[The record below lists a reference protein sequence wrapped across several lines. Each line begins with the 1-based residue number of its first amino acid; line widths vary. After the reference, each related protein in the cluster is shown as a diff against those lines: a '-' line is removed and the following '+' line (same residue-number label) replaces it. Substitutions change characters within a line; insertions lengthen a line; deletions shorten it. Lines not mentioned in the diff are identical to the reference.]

1 MSVIVRNR
9 NESPFEPLANAVKL
23 EREIMSLAFRNF
35 GLKDVHK
42 FVNRKYNYGQID
54 TPKIHKYVMLMSD
67 IKKDLR
73 TAMDSILINLR
84 IANRIRV
91 ISEADYHNR
100 LDHQNKALFAIET
113 IIVNIHKIVEV
124 FNVDINYFK
133 NVVELLY
140 LEQRLIDKWI
150 KADKKRYMG

>member
-23 EREIMSLAFRNF
+23 EREIISLAFRNF
-35 GLKDVHK
+35 GLKGINK

-54 TPKIHKYVMLMSD
+54 TPKIRKYVILMSD
-67 IKKDLR
+67 IKKDIR

-91 ISEADYHNR
+91 ISEDDYHNR

-113 IIVNIHKIVEV
+113 IIVNLHKIVEV
-124 FNVDINYFK
+124 FNIDINYFK

-140 LEQRLIDKWI
+140 LEQRLINKWV
-150 KADKKRYMG
+150 KADNKRYMG